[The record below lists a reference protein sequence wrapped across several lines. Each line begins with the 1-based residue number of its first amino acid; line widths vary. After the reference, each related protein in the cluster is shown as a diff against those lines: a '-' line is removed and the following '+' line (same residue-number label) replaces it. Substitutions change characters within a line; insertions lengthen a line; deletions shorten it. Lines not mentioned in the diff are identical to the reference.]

1 MGYSGE
7 EVMGRD
13 LVHEFIS
20 PDYRV
25 DVKEVLDN
33 ALNGKQTA
41 NFEFPLYTKNH
52 VRVEI
57 LLNATTRRDG
67 EASLALVPF
76 LAQLIPCLT
85 ISSFRSHSIHQRCS
99 C

>member
-1 MGYSGE
+1 MGYTGE

-33 ALNGKQTA
+33 ALKGQQTA

-67 EASLALVPF
+67 GASF
-76 LAQLIPCLT
+76 
-85 ISSFRSHSIHQRCS
+85 H
-99 C
+99 

>member
-13 LVHEFIS
+13 LVHEFIC

-25 DVKEVLDN
+25 KVKEVLDN
-33 ALNGKQTA
+33 ALQGQQTA
-41 NFEFPLYTKNH
+41 DFEFPIFTKDQKL
-52 VRVEI
+52 VEI

-67 EASLALVPF
+67 GALN
-76 LAQLIPCLT
+76 
-85 ISSFRSHSIHQRCS
+85 
-99 C
+99 